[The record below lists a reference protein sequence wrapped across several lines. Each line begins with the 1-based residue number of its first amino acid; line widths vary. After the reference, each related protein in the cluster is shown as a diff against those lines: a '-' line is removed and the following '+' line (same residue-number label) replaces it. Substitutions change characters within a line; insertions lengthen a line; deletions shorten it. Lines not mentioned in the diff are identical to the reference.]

1 MAFIGVLLVCLL
13 MLAAFLAVVGLV
25 LFLIA
30 VGVTAIISS
39 VVLANTGKKLSE
51 SKRKKTLVIVL
62 LIDSNALNVSE
73 PLLSNKPKLLH
84 NLAVKIATLIFL
96 NTGNVTA
103 SISKNDLTF
112 SNLVSSHIKMT
123 KAAKKA
129 SIYSQ

>member
-62 LIDSNALNVSE
+62 LIAAVLALVPSGCLIYKFVVLF
-73 PLLSNKPKLLH
+73 LLS
-84 NLAVKIATLIFL
+84 A
-96 NTGNVTA
+96 
-103 SISKNDLTF
+103 
-112 SNLVSSHIKMT
+112 
-123 KAAKKA
+123 
-129 SIYSQ
+129 

>member
-51 SKRKKTLVIVL
+51 SKRKKTLVIIL
-62 LIDSNALNVSE
+62 LIAAVLALVPSGFLIYKFVVLF
-73 PLLSNKPKLLH
+73 LLS
-84 NLAVKIATLIFL
+84 A
-96 NTGNVTA
+96 
-103 SISKNDLTF
+103 
-112 SNLVSSHIKMT
+112 
-123 KAAKKA
+123 
-129 SIYSQ
+129 

>member
-51 SKRKKTLVIVL
+51 SKRKKNLVVVL
-62 LIDSNALNVSE
+62 LIAAALALVPSGFLIYKFVVLF
-73 PLLSNKPKLLH
+73 LLS
-84 NLAVKIATLIFL
+84 A
-96 NTGNVTA
+96 
-103 SISKNDLTF
+103 
-112 SNLVSSHIKMT
+112 
-123 KAAKKA
+123 
-129 SIYSQ
+129 

>member
-39 VVLANTGKKLSE
+39 VVLANTGKKLSQ

-62 LIDSNALNVSE
+62 LIAAALALVPSGFLIYKFVVLF
-73 PLLSNKPKLLH
+73 LLS
-84 NLAVKIATLIFL
+84 A
-96 NTGNVTA
+96 
-103 SISKNDLTF
+103 
-112 SNLVSSHIKMT
+112 
-123 KAAKKA
+123 
-129 SIYSQ
+129 

>member
-62 LIDSNALNVSE
+62 LIAAVLALVPSGFLIYKFVVLF
-73 PLLSNKPKLLH
+73 LLS
-84 NLAVKIATLIFL
+84 A
-96 NTGNVTA
+96 
-103 SISKNDLTF
+103 
-112 SNLVSSHIKMT
+112 
-123 KAAKKA
+123 
-129 SIYSQ
+129 

>member
-62 LIDSNALNVSE
+62 LIAAALALVPSGFLIYKFVVLF
-73 PLLSNKPKLLH
+73 LLS
-84 NLAVKIATLIFL
+84 A
-96 NTGNVTA
+96 
-103 SISKNDLTF
+103 
-112 SNLVSSHIKMT
+112 
-123 KAAKKA
+123 
-129 SIYSQ
+129 

>member
-13 MLAAFLAVVGLV
+13 MLAAFLAVIGLV

-62 LIDSNALNVSE
+62 LIAAALALVPSGFLIYKFVVLF
-73 PLLSNKPKLLH
+73 LLS
-84 NLAVKIATLIFL
+84 A
-96 NTGNVTA
+96 
-103 SISKNDLTF
+103 
-112 SNLVSSHIKMT
+112 
-123 KAAKKA
+123 
-129 SIYSQ
+129 

>member
-62 LIDSNALNVSE
+62 LIAAALALIPSGFLIYKFVVLF
-73 PLLSNKPKLLH
+73 LLS
-84 NLAVKIATLIFL
+84 A
-96 NTGNVTA
+96 
-103 SISKNDLTF
+103 
-112 SNLVSSHIKMT
+112 
-123 KAAKKA
+123 
-129 SIYSQ
+129 

>member
-51 SKRKKTLVIVL
+51 SKRKKTLVVVL
-62 LIDSNALNVSE
+62 LIAAVLALVPSGFLIYKFVVLF
-73 PLLSNKPKLLH
+73 LLS
-84 NLAVKIATLIFL
+84 A
-96 NTGNVTA
+96 
-103 SISKNDLTF
+103 
-112 SNLVSSHIKMT
+112 
-123 KAAKKA
+123 
-129 SIYSQ
+129 

>member
-30 VGVTAIISS
+30 IGVTAIISS

-62 LIDSNALNVSE
+62 LIAAALALVPSGFLIYKFVVLF
-73 PLLSNKPKLLH
+73 LLS
-84 NLAVKIATLIFL
+84 A
-96 NTGNVTA
+96 
-103 SISKNDLTF
+103 
-112 SNLVSSHIKMT
+112 
-123 KAAKKA
+123 
-129 SIYSQ
+129 

>member
-1 MAFIGVLLVCLL
+1 MAFIGILLVCLL

-62 LIDSNALNVSE
+62 LIAAVLALVPSGFLIYKFVVLF
-73 PLLSNKPKLLH
+73 LLS
-84 NLAVKIATLIFL
+84 A
-96 NTGNVTA
+96 
-103 SISKNDLTF
+103 
-112 SNLVSSHIKMT
+112 
-123 KAAKKA
+123 
-129 SIYSQ
+129 

>member
-30 VGVTAIISS
+30 VGVTAVISS

-62 LIDSNALNVSE
+62 LIAAALALVPSGFLIYKFVVLF
-73 PLLSNKPKLLH
+73 LLS
-84 NLAVKIATLIFL
+84 A
-96 NTGNVTA
+96 
-103 SISKNDLTF
+103 
-112 SNLVSSHIKMT
+112 
-123 KAAKKA
+123 
-129 SIYSQ
+129 

>member
-1 MAFIGVLLVCLL
+1 MAFIGVLLACLL

-62 LIDSNALNVSE
+62 LIAAVLALVPSGFLIYKFVVLF
-73 PLLSNKPKLLH
+73 LLS
-84 NLAVKIATLIFL
+84 A
-96 NTGNVTA
+96 
-103 SISKNDLTF
+103 
-112 SNLVSSHIKMT
+112 
-123 KAAKKA
+123 
-129 SIYSQ
+129 

>member
-30 VGVTAIISS
+30 VGITALISS

-62 LIDSNALNVSE
+62 LIAAALALVPSGFLIYKFVVLF
-73 PLLSNKPKLLH
+73 LLS
-84 NLAVKIATLIFL
+84 A
-96 NTGNVTA
+96 
-103 SISKNDLTF
+103 
-112 SNLVSSHIKMT
+112 
-123 KAAKKA
+123 
-129 SIYSQ
+129 

>member
-62 LIDSNALNVSE
+62 LIAAVLALVPSSFLIYKFVVLF
-73 PLLSNKPKLLH
+73 LLS
-84 NLAVKIATLIFL
+84 A
-96 NTGNVTA
+96 
-103 SISKNDLTF
+103 
-112 SNLVSSHIKMT
+112 
-123 KAAKKA
+123 
-129 SIYSQ
+129 

>member
-62 LIDSNALNVSE
+62 LIAAALALVPSGFLLYKFVVLF
-73 PLLSNKPKLLH
+73 LLS
-84 NLAVKIATLIFL
+84 A
-96 NTGNVTA
+96 
-103 SISKNDLTF
+103 
-112 SNLVSSHIKMT
+112 
-123 KAAKKA
+123 
-129 SIYSQ
+129 

>member
-25 LFLIA
+25 LFIA

-62 LIDSNALNVSE
+62 LIAAVLALVPSGFLIYKFVVLF
-73 PLLSNKPKLLH
+73 LLS
-84 NLAVKIATLIFL
+84 A
-96 NTGNVTA
+96 
-103 SISKNDLTF
+103 
-112 SNLVSSHIKMT
+112 
-123 KAAKKA
+123 
-129 SIYSQ
+129 